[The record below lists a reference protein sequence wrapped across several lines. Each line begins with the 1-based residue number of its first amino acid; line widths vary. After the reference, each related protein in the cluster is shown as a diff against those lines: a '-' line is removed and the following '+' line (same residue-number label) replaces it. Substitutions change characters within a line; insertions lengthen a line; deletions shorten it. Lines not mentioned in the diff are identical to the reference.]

1 MEYRKTGNHYVMRV
15 DRGEEVLEQVEA
27 LCKKEQIKAGS
38 VVGLGATNR
47 VVVGLF
53 DTTSKVYHKTELT
66 GPMEITS
73 MVGNISTKDGETYLH
88 FHVNVCNEQMQ
99 VMGGHMNACYV
110 SATAEL
116 TITQLDTVIERQMS
130 EEIGLNLYRF

>member
-53 DTTSKVYHKTELT
+53 DTVSKVYHKTELT